1 METRSLVRV
10 PDSSDT
16 DFSAIASTSLNRSFV
31 DAYPGATRD
40 MPVPF
45 ITMYF
50 IDRIASPIT
59 SRYGRSITRRD
70 RKTSVTRIYFQF
82 RHGDLGN
89 MREQVCA
96 SVSARA
102 RAREPSA
109 SLERGQSQKAF
120 GPPEGVHIFHGRI
133 PSLKHEPHNIYRA
146 VVSRLYLS
154 TFHVLAQLWERWE
167 RWERRIENRKEVKK
181 KRCEGE
187 AKISNERKTR
197 NGGCSRFS
205 CSRVFRYAS
214 DQTSCRDTCRGTFLP
229 VPFDS
234 LPSFEEV
241 DRPPPLSLSFLRIF
255 RIGIP
260 PSRGSTKTEGKNDKD
275 KR

>member
-1 METRSLVRV
+1 
-10 PDSSDT
+10 
-16 DFSAIASTSLNRSFV
+16 
-31 DAYPGATRD
+31 

-241 DRPPPLSLSFLRIF
+241 DRTPPLSLSLSCGSFESEFRLREDRRKRKVRMIKIRGNIDQTYGKEGTSLRDRDASVPFVNWSEMGKEF
-255 RIGIP
+255 R
-260 PSRGSTKTEGKNDKD
+260 K
-275 KR
+275 